1 MNSKWHLFI
10 SFIKSL
16 IRIVGIGV
24 SLIYS
29 QWSFLAIGLGVAEV
43 LGILEEIGDKRN

>member
-16 IRIVGIGV
+16 IRIVAIGV

-43 LGILEEIGDKRN
+43 LGILEEIGDKRD